1 MPNSKRVLIRGGTI
15 VSGSDRVGEL
25 RLGDLLI
32 DGEQI
37 ADIAPR
43 IDAPDVEQIDASGMI
58 VMPGFVDSHR
68 HLWQSLLR
76 AVGTDWTLGQ
86 YYTGMRLVMGRLF
99 TPDDMH
105 LANYLGALEC
115 LNAGITTVLDW
126 SHNNNSPEHADAAI
140 AGLREAGVRAVWA
153 YGNGNDEWIPPN
165 DKPTNL
171 ADVKRVRLEHFSSA
185 NQLLTM
191 AFAARGPE
199 FTPADMTEQEFRFAR
214 DLALSV
220 TVHVGVGRWSVAPM
234 ARLQER
240 NLLYPDTNYVHCCTL
255 TDAELR
261 VLVESGGSTSL
272 APDTALNEG
281 FGDPPTL
288 RLMALGHEPSLGVDV
303 VSSAPGDMFAAMRL
317 LLSTAR
323 GNEARRALEQDRD
336 FDPIPLTSRQVFG
349 FATRAGARACW
360 LDHKTGT
367 LEVGKQADVVL
378 LDTRAV
384 NMMPLNYSYGT
395 IVESAHP
402 GNVDSVFVAGRPVK
416 RSGQLLGVDLA
427 RLHQRVDSARVGLFR
442 RAALSYEQAWM
453 PEALKKPDST
463 TREKRT

>member
-1 MPNSKRVLIRGGTI
+1 MPNSSTRTLIRGGTI
-15 VSGSDRVGEL
+15 VSGSDQVGEL
-25 RLGDLLI
+25 RQGDLLM
-32 DGEQI
+32 DGACI

-43 IDAPDVEQIDASGMI
+43 IDAPDADQIDASGMI

-68 HLWQSLLR
+68 HVWQSLLR

-99 TPDDMH
+99 TPDDMR
-105 LANYLGALEC
+105 LANCLGAVEC

-126 SHNNNSPEHADAAI
+126 SHNNNSPDHADAAI
-140 AGLREAGVRAVWA
+140 AGLRDAGIRAVWA

-165 DKPTNL
+165 DKPTHL
-171 ADVKRVRLEHFSSA
+171 ADVRRVRYEHFSSDD
-185 NQLLTM
+185 QLLTM

-199 FTPADMTEQEFRFAR
+199 FTPPDMTEREFRYAH
-214 DLALSV
+214 DLGLPI
-220 TVHVGVGRWSVAPM
+220 TVHVGVGRWSSAPI
-234 ARLQER
+234 AQLQER
-240 NLLYPDTNYVHCCTL
+240 GLLYPDTNYVHCCML

-261 VLVESGGSTSL
+261 VLVDSGGSTSL
-272 APDTALNEG
+272 TPDTALNEG

-288 RLMALGHEPSLGVDV
+288 RLLALGHEPSLGVDV

-323 GNEARRALEQDRD
+323 GNEARRALQEDRD

-349 FATRAGARACW
+349 FATLAGARACR
-360 LDHKTGT
+360 LGAKTGT
-367 LEVGKQADVVL
+367 LEAGKQADVVL

-384 NMMPLNYSYGT
+384 NMIPLNYSYGN

-402 GNVDSVFVAGRPVK
+402 GNVDSVFVAGKAVK
-416 RSGQLLGVDLA
+416 RSGKLIGINLPDLY
-427 RLHQRVDSARVGLFR
+427 RRVDEARDGLFG
-442 RAALSYEQAWM
+442 RASLSYDRHWM
-453 PEALKKPDST
+453 PEALKKPEAGP
-463 TREKRT
+463 REN